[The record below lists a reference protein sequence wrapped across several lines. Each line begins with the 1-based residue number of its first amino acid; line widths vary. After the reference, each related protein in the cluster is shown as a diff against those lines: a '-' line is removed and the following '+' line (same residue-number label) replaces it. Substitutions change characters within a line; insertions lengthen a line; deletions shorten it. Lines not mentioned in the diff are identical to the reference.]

1 MAQLNMPVLTIAIPT
16 YNRPAQLLNTLSKL
30 LPQLNDKCYLSIID
44 NHSDV
49 PATERTAELLGQYPN
64 VKYKIHRNHVN
75 IGGDSNI
82 IRCFEYCDTPWLWTV
97 GDDDE
102 ILPTAIETI
111 FADIAAHPDVTSIN
125 YCSPAANRP
134 ARQKASINYGRE
146 EFLANTDSFGSLIYI
161 TCNIYQ
167 TKHLTAYG
175 HWLAN
180 NNTYS
185 CVSQWI
191 ILFQS
196 LTKDSKTI
204 FSDKAVCTNPVVTTG
219 AESANIMVIQGVST
233 LLDMRISYREKQL
246 LIDCF
251 KRDLYN
257 FVSPE
262 SLFRTVTMQ
271 YIATGDK
278 NYLFIFKRL
287 YYTFYKY
294 LGFKIGIKFFVYYNM
309 LAVAPNLT
317 FKLIRNRYL
326 KMRGI
331 DLNDFVKKQ

>member
-16 YNRPAQLLNTLSKL
+16 YNRPAQLHNTLSKL
-30 LPQLNDKCYLSIID
+30 LPQLNDECYLSIID

-49 PATERTAELLGQYPN
+49 PVEETTAELFCQYPN
-64 VKYKIHRNHVN
+64 VQYKIHRNHVN

-102 ILPTAIETI
+102 ILPGAIETI
-111 FADIAAHPDVTSIN
+111 FHDMQAYPNVVSIN
-125 YCSPAANRP
+125 YSSPSANRP
-134 ARQKASINYGRE
+134 TRQKASINYGKE
-146 EFLANTDSFGSLIYI
+146 EFLTNTDSFGALIYI
-161 TCNIYQ
+161 TCNVYQ
-167 TKHLTAYG
+167 TKYLTAYG

-185 CVSQWI
+185 CVSQWLV
-191 ILFQS
+191 LFYS
-196 LTKDSKTI
+196 LNKDGQTI
-204 FSDKAVCTNPVVTTG
+204 FSDKIICTNPVVTTG
-219 AESANIMVIQGVST
+219 NESANITVIQGVST
-233 LLDMRISYREKQL
+233 LLDMRITYVEKQL

-271 YIATGDK
+271 YISTGDK

-287 YYTFYKY
+287 YYTFYKHLGLKIKLKY
-294 LGFKIGIKFFVYYNM
+294 LVYYNM
-309 LAVAPNLT
+309 LAFMPNLT
-317 FKLIRNRYL
+317 FRLIRNQYL
-326 KMRGI
+326 KIRGI
-331 DLNDFVKKQ
+331 DLNAFIQK

>member
-1 MAQLNMPVLTIAIPT
+1 MAQLTPKLTIAIPT
-16 YNRPAQLLNTLSKL
+16 YNRPKQLLNTLTKL
-30 LPQLNDKCYLSIID
+30 LPQLNSDCYLSIID
-44 NHSDV
+44 NHSETPV
-49 PATERTAELLGQYPN
+49 TETTAEIFARYPEVN
-64 VKYKIHRNHVN
+64 YKIHRNHIN

-111 FADIAAHPDVTSIN
+111 FGDMEAYPDVVSIN
-125 YCSPAANRP
+125 YCSPSANRP
-134 ARQKASINYGRE
+134 TRSKTSVNYGKE
-146 EFLANTDSFGSLIYI
+146 AFLANTDSFGALIYI
-161 TCNIYQ
+161 SCNIYQ
-167 TKHLTAYG
+167 TKYLTAYG

-191 ILFQS
+191 VLFQS
-196 LTKDSKTI
+196 LTSESQTI
-204 FSDKAVCTNPVVTTG
+204 FSDKAVCTNPVITTG
-219 AESANIMVIQGVST
+219 GESANIMVIQGVST
-233 LLDMRISYREKQL
+233 LLDMRINYREKQL

-251 KRDLYN
+251 KRDVYN

-262 SLFRTVTMQ
+262 SLFRTITMQ
-271 YIATGDK
+271 YISTKDK

-287 YYTFYKY
+287 YYTFYRY
-294 LGFKIGIKFFVYYNM
+294 LGFKIRLKYLVYYNM
-309 LAVAPNLT
+309 LALMPNFT
-317 FKLIRNRYL
+317 FRLIRNQYL

-331 DLNDFVKKQ
+331 DLNAFIKK